1 MAAALAEMCFGAGF
15 GASVDLSLF
24 KTRADLVLFSETA
37 GCFLAEVEDEKV
49 ANQLFAKV
57 PHVILG
63 KTITDTIIRV
73 NQSSKKI
80 CEISA
85 SQLKSAWQK
94 PMEEIFH

>member
-1 MAAALAEMCFGAGF
+1 M
-15 GASVDLSLF
+15 
-24 KTRADLVLFSETA
+24 FSETA
-37 GCFLAEVEDEKV
+37 GCFLAEVENEKT

-63 KTITDTIIRV
+63 KTITDPIIRV

-80 CEISA
+80 CEVA
-85 SQLKSAWQK
+85 VSQLKLAWQK